1 MLIGVVGVIVV
12 PLTVMGLIV
21 PGVVP
26 CAVVMGVTVRFAD
39 ATWPWN
45 AAADDEAV
53 TVNDPLIVCR
63 TVTTAVVVAV
73 TVNDAATD

>member
-1 MLIGVVGVIVV
+1 MGVIVT
-12 PLTVMGLIV
+12 PLIVIGLIV

-26 CAVVMGVTVRFAD
+26 CAVVMGVIVRVAD
-39 ATWPWN
+39 VTWPWN
-45 AAADDEAV
+45 AAVDDEAV

-73 TVNDAATD
+73 TVNAVATV